1 MMFLNIVTPCS
12 RPENLHTISKSINIP
27 ADLYKWW
34 VVFDAHDL
42 PDRTLIPNNC
52 EPLLHAGGKAG
63 HAQRNYALDRIHAG
77 HVYMNDDDTVMHA
90 QLWQHIQ
97 HLHHD
102 FISFKQNDVHGKL
115 RLMGDKLKLGGMDS
129 HNFIVSRDLIGNT
142 RWGHAYTAD
151 GRFVCDM
158 HGKMQANAAFTAC
171 YIPEVLSV
179 YNALR

>member
-27 ADLYKWW
+27 ADHYKWW

-52 EPLLHAGGKAG
+52 EPLLHAGGQAG
-63 HAQRNYALDRIHAG
+63 HMQRNYAIDKIHTG
-77 HVYMNDDDTVMHA
+77 HVYMNDDDTVIHA
-90 QLWQHIQ
+90 QLWSHVQ

-102 FISFKQNDVHGKL
+102 LISFRQNDVHGNL
-115 RLMGDKLKLGGMDS
+115 RLMGDKLKTNCIDS
-129 HNFIVSRDLIGNT
+129 HNFMVSRDIIGDT
-142 RWGHAYTAD
+142 RWGNTYAAD
-151 GRFVCDM
+151 GRFAQC
-158 HGKMQANAAFTAC
+158 MQDKVNANGAFTAC